1 MGGSKFFLYRNQKAV
16 LRIREVM
23 VRGYDPAAEAVCT
36 ACTAGTFKNTLGS
49 AACTN
54 CPADTY
60 SAVSAA
66 RNASVCTSCYN
77 NAITAAGSDSI
88 LDCGCSSGYEFLVS

>member
-1 MGGSKFFLYRNQKAV
+1 MYLYRYGG
-16 LRIREVM
+16 LLGFPEV
-23 VRGYDPAAEAVCT
+23 VAYGPASSTCI

-60 SAVSAA
+60 SDAIAA
-66 RNASVCTSCYN
+66 RNASACTRCYN
-77 NAITAAGSDSI
+77 NAFTAAGSDSI
-88 LDCGCSSGYEFLVS
+88 MDCGCSSGYEFLAGM